1 MKQLGYYAK
10 DKDNNLF
17 QYEWGADDE
26 FHILNSDGDLVMRDP
41 KEYEV
46 LQLGIITADDFNT
59 TKQNSGELNSDA
71 RQFYNIILV
80 HVSRTWERIRMQQVN
95 QEMPCDNIA
104 STDAIEFIADTI
116 FDNKIIQGFVTGSE
130 EVKED
135 DYWIKNTE
143 EGMSDIFIEAL
154 ADRIIIEGWIEPQK
168 PKVRKWEQIN
178 DGVELNE
185 DFLPSSNLTYSIAF
199 DGIDKFKATLEQDN
213 FDRKMVGVE
222 TAPKTIHYKLNK
234 PVEEFTIEEKKQI
247 LSYRGLE
254 LSDGFGVDDIFI
266 EKSFITL
273 VGVDVLIEM
282 NVHHTITFDR
292 GESAEDL
299 LNRSGDILFSGNDL
313 GGNTN
318 IEFI

>member
-10 DKDNNLF
+10 NKDNALF
-17 QYEWGADDE
+17 QFEWSKDNELRLITPMGKITVNKDE
-26 FHILNSDGDLVMRDP
+26 FEI
-41 KEYEV
+41 
-46 LQLGIITADDFNT
+46 LQLGIITADTVEPKTVNT
-59 TKQNSGELNSDA
+59 GYDGTEM
-71 RQFYNIILV
+71 YNLV
-80 HVSRTWERIRMQQVN
+80 LIHVARTWERIRMQQVD
-95 QEMPCDNIA
+95 QTMPCDNIA
-104 STDAIEFIADTI
+104 SIDAIGIVATEI
-116 FDNKIIQGFVTGSE
+116 FKGEVIQGFVNGSE
-130 EVKED
+130 EVRMN

-154 ADRIIIEGWIEPQK
+154 ADRLIIEGWIEPPTQK
-168 PKVRKWEQIN
+168 PKVRKFEQIN

-199 DGIDKFKATLEQDN
+199 DGIDKFKATLEQEN
-213 FDRKMVGVE
+213 FDRKVVGVE

-254 LSDGFGVDDIFI
+254 LSDGFGVDDIFM
-266 EKSFITL
+266 EKSFVTL

-282 NVHHTITFDR
+282 NVHHTITFNR
-292 GESAEDL
+292 GESAEEL
-299 LNRSGDILFSGNDL
+299 LNRDADIYFDGKDL